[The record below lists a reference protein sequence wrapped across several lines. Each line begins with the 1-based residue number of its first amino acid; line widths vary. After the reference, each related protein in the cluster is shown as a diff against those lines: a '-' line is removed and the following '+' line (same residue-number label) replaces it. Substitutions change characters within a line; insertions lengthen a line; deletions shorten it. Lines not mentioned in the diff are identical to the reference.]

1 MTDIPTAANLEDYL
15 ILAQRVELLVS
26 SSSSGSSADDKFTAM
41 RDMELEIIHPET
53 RINHGMKKTYGH
65 GSPDIGIRCT
75 LSITQNV
82 IAYLRIR
89 GIRNSNGALPVHKY
103 AMKVTSN
110 NTTPNNSISKT
121 ITVNG
126 KLTEKRYI
134 KEDVDQGQP
143 TDVKC
148 FIRVTDDAEPTAT

>member
-26 SSSSGSSADDKFTAM
+26 SASSGSTTDDKFTAM

-53 RINHGMKKTYGH
+53 RINHGLKKTYGH
-65 GSPDIGIRCT
+65 GSPDIGIRFT
-75 LSITQNV
+75 LSVTQDV
-82 IAYLRIR
+82 LAYLRTR
-89 GIRNSNGALPVHKY
+89 GLRSSGGVIPPYKWS
-103 AMKVTSN
+103 MKVTSN
-110 NTTPNNSISKT
+110 NNTSKT

-134 KEDVDQGQP
+134 KDDVDQGEP
-143 TDVKC
+143 VDVEC